1 MEGNVCVE
9 TSTRAADRMASALQ
23 GVAVIN
29 SSNLKDSLYCLGG
42 IKVPCDIPI
51 YRSHYSALC

>member
-9 TSTRAADRMASALQ
+9 TSTRASDRMATALQ

-29 SSNLKDSLYCLGG
+29 ASNLKDSLYCLGG
-42 IKVPCDIPI
+42 IKVPDNINQTSI
-51 YRSHYSALC
+51 V